1 MELPEEQYYGLN
13 RIFLSL
19 IGLWPYD
26 DIKTRFIRIMLWLL
40 ICSLMIVTQVLL
52 HVHRIFFIFLQLYVK
67 KILSNILGKYHILFS
82 DLILNILTYN
92 LLLIACS
99 VKYITFFAVC
109 ENIKDIR
116 ACIRSN
122 WNSLKDNQENEII
135 CKHGLCFFLLKKK
148 KLFAV
153 ITTYYTT
160 EKITN
165 ILPISVSFGSVI
177 TAYILIQYSPIL
189 FDIIM
194 PLNTSRPRK
203 LLFDGEYFIDSEKY
217 FFVISIH
224 MCIGLLAELMCAT
237 ATESFTLANAVHA
250 FGLFKIASYR
260 MKHVLDE
267 VNSTMCATKK
277 YFVTRNKLIAA
288 VDFHRRALEFSE
300 LLRTSFGPAY
310 IVLIVLGICSTSI
323 NLFHIIRE
331 IMADNKEV
339 IEIIKSAFLI
349 VVNVIYFVLGNYA
362 GQEFINSDTL
372 YYNTIC
378 KTNWYNAPIKTQKL
392 ILFILQKTTKCYK
405 VDAAGMFI
413 ACLEGLAT
421 VRNLD

>member
-40 ICSLMIVTQVLL
+40 ICSLMIVTQW
-52 HVHRIFFIFLQLYVK
+52 I
-67 KILSNILGKYHILFS
+67 KICISTYSS

-135 CKHGLCFFLLKKK
+135 CKHGLYG
-148 KLFAV
+148 KLFTIFIA
-153 ITTYYTT
+153 
-160 EKITN
+160 
-165 ILPISVSFGSVI
+165 VSFGSVI

-323 NLFHIIRE
+323 NLFHV
-331 IMADNKEV
+331 EV

-421 VRNLD
+421 SFSMSFSYFMVLYSV